1 MAYVRTVK
9 TSSGATA
16 VQIVWSSRK
25 GSRSIEHLGSAHDD
39 VELAALKAA
48 AAERLAAGQ
57 TELDLGISGHLE
69 PGTLPILSSQMTSL
83 WETLCVAYRAL
94 GFESAAKSDNVFR
107 DLVLAR
113 IIEPTSKIDAERV
126 LTEVGLSPASYATV
140 KRRLPRYAKPGW
152 RQALAAVSAAHAK
165 ARGGM
170 FAQLC
175 TDLPWT
181 QHLSEVW
188 RMTDPD
194 ERQASLALRDGEP
207 KDIRSAVDWYRTHNR
222 LHCGDAT
229 TMAADALA
237 AYSADTALGRDA
249 LLVCDTTEM
258 ADALNQRLH
267 QSRRDRDAPT
277 VTAARGQKIG
287 VGDLIITR
295 RNDPTIDFHLS
306 TPNAELL
313 PPVRNGDRWWVA
325 AVDSGTNRLAAER
338 MTDGARAVFDG
349 AYLCEHV
356 NLGYAVTTHSAQG
369 VTCDSTRAV
378 PSDSAS
384 RSLFYV
390 AVTRGRTNN
399 NVYLYENAAESDA
412 APTEEGRH
420 RPIRG
425 SDGEAADLARAV
437 LARDDRPVT
446 AHQAAAVSP
455 ASSLPSIVVNL
466 LEAHRANV
474 SRWRDEHSLW
484 RDVADR
490 FTVDMSQA
498 RSMRLSRTRERDHGL
513 EL

>member
-1 MAYVRTVK
+1 VR
-9 TSSGATA
+9 A
-16 VQIVWSSRK
+16 SR
-25 GSRSIEHLGSAHDD
+25 GSA
-39 VELAALKAA
+39 
-48 AAERLAAGQ
+48 G
-57 TELDLGISGHLE
+57 
-69 PGTLPILSSQMTSL
+69 
-83 WETLCVAYRAL
+83 
-94 GFESAAKSDNVFR
+94 
-107 DLVLAR
+107 
-113 IIEPTSKIDAERV
+113 
-126 LTEVGLSPASYATV
+126 
-140 KRRLPRYAKPGW
+140 
-152 RQALAAVSAAHAK
+152 AHAGLK
-165 ARGGM
+165 V
-170 FAQLC
+170 Q
-175 TDLPWT
+175 T
-181 QHLSEVW
+181 
-188 RMTDPD
+188 
-194 ERQASLALRDGEP
+194 
-207 KDIRSAVDWYRTHNR
+207 
-222 LHCGDAT
+222 
-229 TMAADALA
+229 
-237 AYSADTALGRDA
+237 
-249 LLVCDTTEM
+249 
-258 ADALNQRLH
+258 
-267 QSRRDRDAPT
+267 PT

-306 TPNAELL
+306 TPNAESL

-325 AVDSGTNRLAAER
+325 AVDSGTNRVAAER

-490 FTVDMSQA
+490 FTVSSDPGPDAAPIIGGRPRTLLLLEKVAIAGRIGPDLATGTLRDAVGVFDRDLFPAPAALLDSCDPGTLTWRA
-498 RSMRLSRTRERDHGL
+498 RRY
-513 EL
+513 